1 MYGPTSTYLQIVTQ
15 SSSNGA
21 VIGSRFISSLQCGV
35 IFGKIALVDNLLS
48 VASQWTQY
56 RLVLYNTVTSQISV
70 YDFSGSDIYSS
81 EIDTFTGR

>member
-1 MYGPTSTYLQIVTQ
+1 MNGGDSTMDSNGNIYSAFTYGPTSTYLQIVTQ

-48 VASQWTQY
+48 VASQ
-56 RLVLYNTVTSQISV
+56 
-70 YDFSGSDIYSS
+70 
-81 EIDTFTGR
+81 